1 MTSFDAV
8 LKFWSTPELVS
19 SLFPFL
25 DGVSVSK
32 LAQAHQLTPGVLQDN
47 PANWKILV
55 KRCCPFSKNRPDH
68 EPCWTRWVGDQ
79 LENLKTDVKNLI
91 DILKEMKDPK
101 LSTLELLHVICERFP
116 PVFDDAYVTHWSPH
130 LGMGDP
136 GKIEFVQL
144 KCPCPRS
151 PHQVSQL
158 GFLLLEE
165 VEGAFGTA
173 EQTIEIVLL

>member
-1 MTSFDAV
+1 MTTFDAV

-19 SLFPFL
+19 TLIPFL
-25 DGVSVSK
+25 DGASMSK
-32 LAQAHQLTPGVLQDN
+32 LAQAHQLTARILQDN

-55 KRCCPFSKNRPDH
+55 KRCCPFYESRPDD

-79 LENLKTDVKNLI
+79 LGFVKTDMTNLT

-101 LSTLELLHVICERFP
+101 LSMLELLHVICERFP
-116 PVFDDAYVTHWSPH
+116 PVFDLAYVNHW
-130 LGMGDP
+130 GVEDP
-136 GKIEFVQL
+136 RKIEFVQL

-158 GFLLLEE
+158 GFLILE
-165 VEGAFGTA
+165 
-173 EQTIEIVLL
+173 